1 MRVLVLPSW
10 YPPEGGS
17 FFRDQSEALMH
28 TGLEVHVLVNE
39 NRSLKRFHFQDYKKG
54 KQLRVYN
61 ENGLTVVRKTYWKL
75 PKNEQL
81 NVKYWTAATF
91 DLFKKYINKFGR
103 PDILLVYSSLWAGLV
118 AAQIYREFQIPY
130 VINEHRGRFVA
141 GNRYSGKYIEKWYI
155 PFLREALQYSV
166 KVVAV
171 SPALEKK
178 LIELEPSV
186 AQKIYHIPDSIDTI
200 FFHPSVQK
208 QNREFIFFALG
219 DLIFLKGY
227 DILLKAFA
235 KLVSQNHN
243 SFRLII
249 GGEGKEK
256 KYLQKFAVGLK
267 IGDKVTFTGKLDRQ
281 QVLQYLQM
289 ANVFVHPSRLE
300 SFGVVLIEAMACG
313 LPLIAT
319 RCGGPEYIVTPETGL
334 LVEPDNPGKLSDAMS
349 YFVQNYNNYN
359 RDGIRKF
366 AMEHFNQH
374 DVALQYLSLFKQ
386 LDLGQI

>member
-1 MRVLVLPSW
+1 MRVLVIPSW

-28 TGLEVHVLVNE
+28 AGLEVHVLVNE
-39 NRSLKRFHFQDYKKG
+39 NKSLKRFNFRDYRKG
-54 KQLRVYN
+54 KKFRVYN
-61 ENGLTVVRKTYWKL
+61 ENGLTVIRKDYWKL
-75 PKNEQL
+75 PKNEKL
-81 NVKYWTAATF
+81 NVKYWTATTYEM
-91 DLFKKYINKFGR
+91 FKEYINKFGR
-103 PDILLVYSSLWAGLV
+103 PHIILVYSSLWAGLV

-171 SPALEKK
+171 SPALGKK
-178 LIELEPSV
+178 LIEMEPSV
-186 AQKIYHIPDSIDTI
+186 AQKICYIPDSIDTV

-208 QNREFIFFALG
+208 QNREFVFFALG
-219 DLIFLKGY
+219 DLIYLKGY

-235 KLVSQNHN
+235 KLVSLNHN

-249 GGEGKEK
+249 GGEGEEK
-256 KYLQKFAVGLK
+256 KNLQKLAVGLR
-267 IGDKVTFTGKLDRQ
+267 IGDKVTFTGNLDRQ
-281 QVLQYLQM
+281 QVRHYLQM

-319 RCGGPEYIVTPETGL
+319 KCGGPEYILTPETGL
-334 LVEPDNPGKLSDAMS
+334 LTDPDNSEKLFDAML
-349 YFVQNYNNYN
+349 YLFKNYNSYN
-359 RDGIRKF
+359 REGIRKF
-366 AMEHFNQH
+366 AMEQFNQN
-374 DVALQYLSLFKQ
+374 DVALQYLSLFKH
-386 LDLGQI
+386 LDLGKI